1 MIDFLGSSDGIR
13 LIPGLLVSGIIFNY
27 IIFKCQHTFNLEMHV
42 WKVDSF
48 IFRTKTEIDAS
59 QIKRIRNKLLL
70 GYYEKKIKVDLDIPT
85 EN

>member
-1 MIDFLGSSDGIR
+1 
-13 LIPGLLVSGIIFNY
+13 
-27 IIFKCQHTFNLEMHV
+27 MHV